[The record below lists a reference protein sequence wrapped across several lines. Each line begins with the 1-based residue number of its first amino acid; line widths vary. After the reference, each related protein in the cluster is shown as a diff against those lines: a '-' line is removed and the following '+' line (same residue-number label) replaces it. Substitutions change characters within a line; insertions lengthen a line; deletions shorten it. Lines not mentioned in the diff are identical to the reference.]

1 MLVKWVSK
9 KQTKKTHQK
18 TSVYVVCTNFHGVN
32 ILTTAD
38 FQITSLEQL
47 GYKIPEY
54 LMVSI
59 QETVL
64 AVSAHLCFYA
74 FALHGS
80 WLLVFR
86 I

>member
-1 MLVKWVSK
+1 MGF
-9 KQTKKTHQK
+9 QK

-32 ILTTAD
+32 IPTTAD

-64 AVSAHLCFYA
+64 AVSARLCFYA
-74 FALHGS
+74 FALRGS